1 MLRSLWATIV
11 SLFGRGN
18 PDDDGEG
25 QNRFVPSP
33 LDSSVRI
40 AHGGSD
46 DTIERELR
54 DVDERARTLEETR
67 RRE

>member
-1 MLRSLWATIV
+1 MPRSLWTAIV
-11 SLFGRGN
+11 SLFGRGD
-18 PDDDGEG
+18 PDSDGEDEG
-25 QNRFVPSP
+25 RFVPSP